1 MNISRKGTQKLGT
14 IVLSIVAIALLSV
27 IACVPQGGKGPIV
40 VASKIDTEGE
50 LLGKMIVFALE
61 QDGFEV
67 EDRTHFGTTDVIR
80 NAIINNE
87 IDIYPEYTGNGAFFY
102 QGAAPNSVWKNSQE
116 AYETVKQLDLETN
129 NLVWLT
135 RASANN
141 TWAIAVRSDLAQSAN
156 LVTLSDLGSYV
167 SGGGIFK
174 LAASEEFITR
184 DDVLPAFEATYGF
197 KLRDDQL
204 LSFSGGN
211 TALTEQAAANQ
222 TEGVNAAMAYG
233 TDGQLAAFGLTV
245 LTDDQGVQPVYEP
258 APLVR
263 KEIYDS
269 YPEIEALLA
278 PIFLSLSLE
287 ILQSINSSIAVEG
300 RDSREVA
307 QEYLINQ
314 GFIEGDQ

>member
-1 MNISRKGTQKLGT
+1 MNIFQKNTLKLG
-14 IVLSIVAIALLSV
+14 IVLSIVILSLV
-27 IACVPQGGKGPIV
+27 ACPPQAGKGPLV

-61 QDGFEV
+61 EDGFEV
-67 EDRTHFGTTDVIR
+67 EDRTQFGTTDVIR

-102 QGAAPNSVWKNSQE
+102 QGAASDNVWKNSQE
-116 AYETVKQLDLETN
+116 AYETVKQLDLENN

-141 TWAIAVRSDLAQSAN
+141 TWAIAVRSDLAQSEN
-156 LVTLSDLGSYV
+156 LVTLSDLGSYINR
-167 SGGGIFK
+167 GGTFK

-197 KLRDDQL
+197 KLQDDQL

-245 LTDDQGVQPVYEP
+245 LTDDRGVQPIYEP

-263 KEIYDS
+263 KEIYEN

-287 ILQSINSSIAVEG
+287 TLQSLNSSIAVEG
-300 RDSREVA
+300 RDSGEVA
-307 QEYLINQ
+307 KEYLVNQ
-314 GFIEGDQ
+314 GFIEGGQ